1 MSGNG
6 RAMCWLPT
14 SNEKKKRHIRR
25 VVGYLPQRSV
35 VLAEDETDLLLF
47 RATREVAILI
57 VQGESDM
64 ETT

>member
-1 MSGNG
+1 
-6 RAMCWLPT
+6 MCWLPT
-14 SNEKKKRHIRR
+14 SNEKKKRRIRR
-25 VVGYLPQRSV
+25 VVGCLPQRSV